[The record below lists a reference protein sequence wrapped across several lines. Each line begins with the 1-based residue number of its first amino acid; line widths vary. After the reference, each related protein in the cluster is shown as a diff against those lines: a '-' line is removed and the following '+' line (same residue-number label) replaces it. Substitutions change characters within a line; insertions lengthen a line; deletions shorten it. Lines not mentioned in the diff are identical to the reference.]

1 MVLLHFHCTLCDGS
15 GKLAAHTR
23 SELNS
28 LAWYKLKLR
37 ATRSDSQLTAL
48 KTERLLIW
56 YVFSLVSF
64 APWTTRIF
72 LYFRTV
78 FRLVFFIQPAFNFT
92 KTQRENNNREIL
104 ATMQFKYSFAIRVTA
119 YVHGWHC
126 YSRAFCEPF
135 KHKFSAYL
143 MISRHRGGN

>member
-72 LYFRTV
+72 LYFRTL
-78 FRLVFFIQPAFNFT
+78 FRLVVLYNLLLISQKRKR
-92 KTQRENNNREIL
+92 KTIIVYI
-104 ATMQFKYSFAIRVTA
+104 KYSFAIHVTA

-126 YSRAFCEPF
+126 HSRAFCEPF

-143 MISRHRGGN
+143 TISRHRGGN